1 METNLG
7 KAKPT
12 RHLPTR
18 AEQITS
24 LQSESFDVLII
35 GGGATGAGCA
45 VDAATR
51 GNKNSLLS
59 NISCY
64 FHNETFFGQ
73 V

>member
-1 METNLG
+1 MESNLS
-7 KAKPT
+7 KAKTT

-18 AEQITS
+18 AEQIAS

-51 GNKNSLLS
+51 GN
-59 NISCY
+59 
-64 FHNETFFGQ
+64 
-73 V
+73 